1 MPNSRA
7 SPITCGGISRSIDPD
22 MSKLN
27 TMEAVRGTS
36 LVGHDTTRFD
46 TGEPCSQTATSEAIG
61 RSGEPLAG
69 ATITRADIRVGELI
83 RTSNGFTVCAS
94 DTACKSSK
102 SSE

>member
-1 MPNSRA
+1 
-7 SPITCGGISRSIDPD
+7 
-22 MSKLN
+22 
-27 TMEAVRGTS
+27 MEAVRGTS
-36 LVGHDTTRFD
+36 LVGHDTTRLD
-46 TGEPCSQTATSEAIG
+46 TGEPCSHTDTSEAIG
-61 RSGEPLAG
+61 RSGEPLEG